1 MGGFCFHLY
10 RAKSYI
16 WSGNLRESG
25 FGKCKQPRLAA
36 GVWRGGIHATALV
49 SRLDTSIQRDTLIR
63 DIQSR

>member
-1 MGGFCFHLY
+1 MGGFCLHRY
-10 RAKSYI
+10 RAKSYM

-36 GVWRGGIHATALV
+36 GVWRGGIHATTLV
-49 SRLDTSIQRDTLIR
+49 PRLDTSIQRDTLIR